1 MTFVTLSVLLFNM
14 KHILLFTLLLLSF
27 SCKSEKKIDAL
38 LDETLTKNMKSAKG
52 FSIEKLASGVTVITL
67 NSPWPN
73 AEKGFKYA
81 LIPKEKIST
90 ITLDKSFY
98 DAIVPVP
105 VKKVIVTS
113 TTHIPVLETLGV
125 EHTLVGFPDT
135 KYISSE
141 KTRKLIDMGKVQELG
156 VNGQLNTEMVITL
169 QPDLVV
175 GFSMNSQNKAYET
188 LQRANIPVVYN
199 GDWIEETPLGKAEW
213 IKFFAP
219 FFGKEK
225 AAERYFSEI
234 ETAYNQAKALA
245 QKATKKPTVMSGAI
259 YKDVWYL
266 PGGNSWA
273 ATFISDANAN
283 YIYSDTKETGSL
295 SLSWESVLEKGQHAD
310 FWISPSQ
317 FTNYNKMLENSPHYQ
332 QFDAFK
338 NKKIYSFAGAI
349 GTTGGVLYYELAP
362 NRPDLVL
369 KDLIHIFHPEMMPD
383 YTPFFFKP
391 LK

>member
-1 MTFVTLSVLLFNM
+1 VTFVTLSFLSFNM
-14 KHILLFTLLLLSF
+14 KHFLLFTLVLLSL
-27 SCKSEKKIDAL
+27 SCKSEKKIDVVVI
-38 LDETLTKNMKSAKG
+38 ETATKNMKFAKG
-52 FSIEKLASGVTVITL
+52 FSIEKLATGVTIISL

-73 AEKGFKYA
+73 AQKGLRYA
-81 LIPKEKIST
+81 LVPKDKISS
-90 ITLDKSFY
+90 INLDRSLY
-98 DAIVPVP
+98 DAIVLVP
-105 VKKVIVTS
+105 VKKLIVTS
-113 TTHIPVLETLGV
+113 TTHIPVLETLGI

-141 KTRKLIDMGKVQELG
+141 KTRKLIDTGKVQELG
-156 VNGQLNTEMVITL
+156 VNGQLNTEMVIAL
-169 QPDLVV
+169 KPDLVV
-175 GFSMNSQNKAYET
+175 GFSMSSQNKAYET

-219 FFGKEK
+219 FFGKEQ
-225 AAERYFSEI
+225 AAKILFSEI
-234 ETAYNQAKALA
+234 EIAYTQAKALA

-266 PGGNSWA
+266 PGGNSWV

-295 SLSWESVLEKGQHAD
+295 SLSWESVLERGQHAD

-317 FTNYNKMLENSPHYQ
+317 FTNYDKMLENSLHYQ
-332 QFDAFK
+332 QFDAFR
-338 NKKIYSFAGAI
+338 NKKVYSFAGRTGA
-349 GTTGGVLYYELAP
+349 TGGVLYYELAP

-369 KDLIHIFHPEMMPD
+369 KDLIHIFHPEMTPN

>member
-1 MTFVTLSVLLFNM
+1 MTFVTLSFLSFNM
-14 KHILLFTLLLLSF
+14 KHFLLFTLVLLSL
-27 SCKSEKKIDAL
+27 SCKSEKKIDVVVI
-38 LDETLTKNMKSAKG
+38 ETATKNMKFAKG
-52 FSIEKLASGVTVITL
+52 FSIEKLATGVTIITL

-73 AEKGFKYA
+73 AEKGLRYA
-81 LIPKEKIST
+81 LVPREKITS
-90 ITLDKSFY
+90 INLDKSLY
-98 DAIVPVP
+98 DAIVLVP
-105 VKKVIVTS
+105 VKKLIVTS
-113 TTHIPVLETLGV
+113 TTHIPVLETLGI

-141 KTRKLIDMGKVQELG
+141 KTRKLIDSEKVKELG
-156 VNGQLNTEMVITL
+156 ENGQLNTEMVIAL
-169 QPDLVV
+169 KPDLVV
-175 GFSMNSQNKAYET
+175 GFSMSSQNKAYET

-219 FFGKEK
+219 FFGKEQ
-225 AAERYFSEI
+225 AAEILFSEI
-234 ETAYNQAKALA
+234 EIAYTQAKALA

-295 SLSWESVLEKGQHAD
+295 SLSWESVLERGQHAD

-317 FTNYNKMLENSPHYQ
+317 FTNYDKMLENSPHYQ
-332 QFDAFK
+332 QFDAFR
-338 NKKIYSFAGAI
+338 NKKIYSFASTTGA
-349 GTTGGVLYYELAP
+349 TGGVLYYELAP